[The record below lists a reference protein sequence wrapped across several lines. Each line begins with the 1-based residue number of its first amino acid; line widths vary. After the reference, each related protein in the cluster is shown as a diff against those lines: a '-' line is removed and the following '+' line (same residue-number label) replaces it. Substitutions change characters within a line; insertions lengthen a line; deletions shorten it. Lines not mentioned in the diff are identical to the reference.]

1 MFKTIMP
8 ARYKRAQFHT
18 SLVGTVALVATLC
31 SGSALA
37 QDDVAALQAKLDAQ
51 EAQIA
56 SLEQE
61 VSAAQGELAGANSRL
76 AAAGQ
81 AFTMF
86 ELEAS
91 AAEIR
96 TANVQ
101 AELDA
106 ANSRLAAAGQ
116 AFTMFELEASAADT
130 RTANVQAEL
139 DAANSRLAAAG
150 QAFTMFE
157 LEASAADTRTANVQ
171 AELDDAN
178 SRLAAAAQAL
188 SSYDLELSGIKSQ
201 AQSRS
206 DAAVSLARTL
216 EQRLNSNGVKGASV
230 AVRGDDSV
238 VIGISSASLFRSGR
252 GNLSPNGQSVIG
264 GVTSAIA
271 DLDNE
276 IVVEGHTDNIGVG
289 GDLAKIYPSN
299 WELSVARAANAAS
312 FMQTGGIDPNR
323 LSARGYGQYR
333 PLASNN
339 TASGR
344 SANRR
349 VDVILLLP

>member
-91 AAEIR
+91 AAE
-96 TANVQ
+96 
-101 AELDA
+101 
-106 ANSRLAAAGQ
+106 
-116 AFTMFELEASAADT
+116 T